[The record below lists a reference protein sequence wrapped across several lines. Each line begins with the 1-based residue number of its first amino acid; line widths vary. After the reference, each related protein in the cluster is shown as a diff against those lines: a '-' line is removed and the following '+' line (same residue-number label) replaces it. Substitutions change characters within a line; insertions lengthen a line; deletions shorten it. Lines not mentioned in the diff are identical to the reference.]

1 MRGRVPGNRGGQRA
15 ISCKDRTRLL
25 PGRTHLHGCSDA
37 DGRASARPAAY
48 RRPRSPRANA
58 LSVLCRCSSTATPP
72 PFMQIASASPS
83 RPHTSHHV
91 PSLFLYRAAMEE
103 VEAKVVVLGDSG
115 VGKTCLVLR
124 CAPPNCQAALP
135 HAARGGRVP
144 PLLLPL
150 GLFPPLSAGVAGAR
164 ADGPPRPC
172 GRARRRA
179 QVCGGQICAAWC
191 LDNRRQ
197 LCESFA
203 SLRACASEMRMHR
216 ARCGKP
222 GSPSPWVP
230 RDVCDLSRADG

>member
-91 PSLFLYRAAMEE
+91 PSLSRA
-103 VEAKVVVLGDSG
+103 VFVPRRHG
-115 VGKTCLVLR
+115 
-124 CAPPNCQAALP
+124 
-135 HAARGGRVP
+135 GGR
-144 PLLLPL
+144 
-150 GLFPPLSAGVAGAR
+150 GESRGAR
-164 ADGPPRPC
+164 RQWGGQDVPGAAVRPAQLSGCTAACRPWRPRP
-172 GRARRRA
+172 
-179 QVCGGQICAAWC
+179 
-191 LDNRRQ
+191 
-197 LCESFA
+197 S
-203 SLRACASEMRMHR
+203 
-216 ARCGKP
+216 
-222 GSPSPWVP
+222 SPSP
-230 RDVCDLSRADG
+230 SRPFSTPLGRCRRRSR